1 MKGLTFTVID
11 LYILL
16 TKPGLSLTI
25 SIALSKYFFYL
36 ALADDQ
42 GYGRNDPDQKTY
54 RTIGLV
60 FLFGGLFTLLTPVWF
75 DLHEAMEETASVQNS
90 RKLTSIKM

>member
-1 MKGLTFTVID
+1 MLQPRFNELSIADTTKHRKKFYWGVMKGLTFTVID

-25 SIALSKYFFYL
+25 STALAKYFFYL

-60 FLFGGLFTLLTPVWF
+60 FLFGGLFTLLTPV
-75 DLHEAMEETASVQNS
+75 
-90 RKLTSIKM
+90 